1 MRPPA
6 RGELRSLSMP
16 FTARDYMSRTLIH
29 FPPDMEI
36 LEAVGLLVEKGISGG
51 PVIDRLGNL
60 VGVLAESD
68 CLEAAMQAGYHGS
81 RGGRVRDVMC
91 AEFHTVDVDDSIMD
105 IAQMFRGN
113 GATYARGLPVMKSNR
128 VVGNVSLRDVLR
140 AFQDMARGDK

>member
-1 MRPPA
+1 MR
-6 RGELRSLSMP
+6 

-36 LEAVGLLVEKGISGG
+36 LEAVGLLVENGISGG

-81 RGGRVRDVMC
+81 RGGRVRDFMC

-105 IAQMFRGN
+105 IARMFRGN